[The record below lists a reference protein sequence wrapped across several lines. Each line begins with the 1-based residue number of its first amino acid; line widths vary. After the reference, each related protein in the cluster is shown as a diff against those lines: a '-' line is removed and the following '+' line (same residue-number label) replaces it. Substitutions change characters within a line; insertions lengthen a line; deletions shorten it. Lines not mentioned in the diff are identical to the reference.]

1 MQLCLAMKKDSMLK
15 STRRKLCVLRQGR
28 IGTGGSQTGMETG
41 TVTVPIAVP
50 IKSSSLTSRRAVDM
64 FKQGVLLE
72 HTDNVISEKQVW
84 EVCKT

>member
-1 MQLCLAMKKDSMLK
+1 MFKQG
-15 STRRKLCVLRQGR
+15 VLLEHTDNVISEKQ
-28 IGTGGSQTGMETG
+28 
-41 TVTVPIAVP
+41 VWKVWF
-50 IKSSSLTSRRAVDM
+50 TSRRAVDM